1 MDTAIT
7 FPKDFQNFLV
17 VGLVEG
23 RLLSDARSSQGL
35 NGLVVTGPNTAHSFA
50 CTFFLEDSFSP
61 ISLLVDI
68 FP

>member
-23 RLLSDARSSQGL
+23 LLVSDASSL
-35 NGLVVTGPNTAHSFA
+35 DFSDLVVTGPDTAHSFA
-50 CTFFLEDSFSP
+50 
-61 ISLLVDI
+61 
-68 FP
+68 